1 MAEAIAAPSYG
12 DPTMSQI
19 SFASGTVVTVQGT
32 VNVTGATAASPI
44 VVRTGQNHGLSTN
57 DIVQVAGVVGNTGAN
72 GSWVITVVDGT
83 HFSLNNSV
91 GNAAFVAGGQ
101 VTHIGRATA
110 GAAVSN
116 TVFPRIPSYC
126 LQARIES
133 LSFGTAVRV
142 QFSDALDSAFVTEQC
157 LATSQR
163 IGSLGQAPIP
173 GAPANCDTVY
183 SARDCEVPDFR
194 IGQVGA
200 VARMKLFFINAVPG
214 ATMTFSGWLSY

>member
-1 MAEAIAAPSYG
+1 
-12 DPTMSQI
+12 MSQI
-19 SFASGTVVTVQGT
+19 QFASGTLVTIQGT
-32 VNVTGATAASPI
+32 ANVIGATTAAPI
-44 VVRTGQNHGLSTN
+44 VIQTAAPHRLQTN
-57 DIVQVAGVVGNTGAN
+57 DIVQAMGIAGNTAAN
-72 GSWVITVVDGT
+72 GPWVVTVIDPT
-83 HFSLNNSV
+83 HISLNNSV
-91 GNAAFVAGGQ
+91 GNSAYAAGGI

-142 QFSDALDSAFVTEQC
+142 QFSDALDSAFVTEQP

-200 VARMKLFFINAVPG
+200 VARMKLFFINAIPG
-214 ATMTFSGWLSY
+214 ATVTFSGWLSY